1 MTDLE
6 KQLSRILLIM
16 IVGLFLTAWMFGF
29 GKVQEATS
37 FGLSDIIKAITLLA
51 AGIIGI
57 LSQAKKEIK

>member
-1 MTDLE
+1 
-6 KQLSRILLIM
+6 M

-57 LSQAKKEIK
+57 LSQAKKDNNTK